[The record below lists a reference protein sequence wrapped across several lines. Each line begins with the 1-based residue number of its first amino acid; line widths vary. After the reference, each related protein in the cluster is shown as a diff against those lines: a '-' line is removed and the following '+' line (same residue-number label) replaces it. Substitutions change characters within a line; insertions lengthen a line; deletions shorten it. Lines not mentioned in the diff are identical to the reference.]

1 MLSSD
6 RRAFLTRIAAL
17 PVLGLLAGCGF
28 TPVFGADGAA
38 RTLRGRIAYRAPNTP
53 EGFRLRTR
61 LEDRLGRVER
71 GDYLL
76 TVQLEIEEDAIVI
89 SSAQDINRFNLPG
102 KATWTLTEPGNDTPL
117 ASGIA
122 QTFTAYSAFGTT
134 VATREAQDD
143 ARDRLAVALA
153 DLIVTDIIV
162 ASAGVA
168 ASIPSQDR

>member
-6 RRAFLTRIAAL
+6 RRKFLGILAAL
-17 PVLGLLAGCGF
+17 PLAGCGF
-28 TPVFGADGAA
+28 TPVYGTDGSA
-38 RTLRGRIAYRAPNTP
+38 RTLRGRIAYRAPDTP

-61 LEDRLGRVER
+61 LEDRLGRVEQ

-76 TVQLEIEEDAIVI
+76 TVQLEIDEVAVVI

-102 KATWTLTEPGNDTPL
+102 KAIWDLREPGNDTPL
-117 ASGIA
+117 ASGTA
-122 QTFTAYSAFGTT
+122 ETFTAYSAFGTT

-143 ARDRLAVALA
+143 ARDRLAIALA

-162 ASAGVA
+162 ASAG
-168 ASIPSQDR
+168 R

>member
-6 RRAFLTRIAAL
+6 RRTFLSLIAML
-17 PVLGLLAGCGF
+17 PVAGCGF
-28 TPVFGADGAA
+28 QPAFGAAGAGA
-38 RTLRGRIAYRAPNTP
+38 SLRGRIAYRAPNTP

-61 LEDRLGRVER
+61 LEDRLGRVEQ

-76 TVQLEIEEDAIVI
+76 TVQLNIQEEAVVI

-102 KATWTLTEPGNDTPL
+102 TANWTLTEPGNDQPL
-117 ASGIA
+117 ASGTA
-122 QTFTAYSAFGTT
+122 ETFTAYSAFGTT

-143 ARDRLAVALA
+143 ARDRLAIALA

-162 ASAGVA
+162 ASARLPQ
-168 ASIPSQDR
+168 ASSFAG